1 MALTVYRRSI
11 IIMKAGKRPNRKRNL
26 LISQAQKCCRYLWKR
41 RQGETKSEKKE
52 TRSGKWRVQE
62 EQGRKRDEKEVR
74 ERKKKTIKASHD
86 GGKENYIDVLLS
98 LRFYLLGGNRKIV

>member
-74 ERKKKTIKASHD
+74 ERKKKNDKS
-86 GGKENYIDVLLS
+86 KS
-98 LRFYLLGGNRKIV
+98 